1 MTQKFRIEWL
11 AGCVVHCKD
20 FAGSFSL
27 LQWFD
32 LFAFCLLRRQLELF
46 VFGWQLWDTTKQVNK
61 GWWHLKR
68 RHAKEKYWNSRSN
81 TELIEIQNGWYFQNI
96 LGYGSSRKPRLFWM
110 KPVVQIE
117 YIQREFWIQQ
127 KPLQSQRFSCRF
139 WAIFHKYSEWWF
151 VCAKCRRGLS
161 INVTFVMSS
170 WWAVQK
176 VT

>member
-1 MTQKFRIEWL
+1 MNVTSQFDQFNNHHQHNRNCLWSNMESLQTINICHGGEMASENRLQEPDTVKQIMFSNHNYDWWMTQKFRIEWL

-81 TELIEIQNGWYFQNI
+81 TALLEIQNSIW
-96 LGYGSSRKPRLFWM
+96 K
-110 KPVVQIE
+110 
-117 YIQREFWIQQ
+117 YIW
-127 KPLQSQRFSCRF
+127 
-139 WAIFHKYSEWWF
+139 
-151 VCAKCRRGLS
+151 
-161 INVTFVMSS
+161 
-170 WWAVQK
+170 
-176 VT
+176 